1 MEDLEIASE
10 NPNSIPGKIASIV
23 PMSHQAHTHHSG
35 LASSSVVKIEQTQS
49 SDGPGS
55 DAWSTGQDSR
65 PDRRMARK
73 AELARES
80 RKRKKVYVQTL
91 QEKARRYASK
101 VEALERR
108 ETRALASLGLSS
120 VSRDE
125 QHRRMEQNEI
135 LRAMALKIDSRPEGK
150 ADAEAIKKLLRKFTE
165 NSRKRQAQVSG
176 LFDKVKECVVPELQA
191 KFALW
196 ILSQDDRFYEES
208 SFWPS
213 LAYQELGI
221 SIDQAEKLKTLRKE
235 VANRRNNLDQTLS
248 KLETVRG
255 EAIVNMTSLNKAM
268 DKLMS
273 HLNTEQQAKFAV
285 WVAKNKWCMEM
296 MSVLW
301 GKH

>member
-1 MEDLEIASE
+1 M
-10 NPNSIPGKIASIV
+10 
-23 PMSHQAHTHHSG
+23 
-35 LASSSVVKIEQTQS
+35 
-49 SDGPGS
+49 
-55 DAWSTGQDSR
+55 
-65 PDRRMARK
+65 
-73 AELARES
+73 
-80 RKRKKVYVQTL
+80 
-91 QEKARRYASK
+91 
-101 VEALERR
+101 
-108 ETRALASLGLSS
+108 
-120 VSRDE
+120 
-125 QHRRMEQNEI
+125 
-135 LRAMALKIDSRPEGK
+135 
-150 ADAEAIKKLLRKFTE
+150 
-165 NSRKRQAQVSG
+165 
-176 LFDKVKECVVPELQA
+176 
-191 KFALW
+191 
-196 ILSQDDRFYEES
+196 LSQDDRFYEES

-235 VANRRNNLDQTLS
+235 VAKRRNNLDQTLS